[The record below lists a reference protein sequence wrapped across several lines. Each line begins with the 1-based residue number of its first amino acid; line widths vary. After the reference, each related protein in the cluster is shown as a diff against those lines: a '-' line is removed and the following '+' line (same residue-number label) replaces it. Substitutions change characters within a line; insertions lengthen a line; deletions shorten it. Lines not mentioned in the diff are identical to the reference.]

1 MTTTRHDEGAPPQS
15 ASVSAQGPAT
25 NVAAIVPQRATERTF
40 QTRHGRLHL
49 AASSTTIVLAGVRAD
64 LSGPIW
70 SAPLSIAE
78 AMELAAALLELAD
91 DQRRGAVGRAW
102 SAALE
107 RDLTVSIE
115 P

>member
-15 ASVSAQGPAT
+15 APIAAQRLAT
-25 NVAAIVPQRATERTF
+25 NVSTIVPQRASERTIV
-40 QTRHGRLHL
+40 TRHGRLHL
-49 AASSTTIVLAGVRAD
+49 AASSTAIVLAGVRED

-91 DQRRGAVGRAW
+91 DQRQDAVGRAW
-102 SAALE
+102 SAALS

-115 P
+115 S